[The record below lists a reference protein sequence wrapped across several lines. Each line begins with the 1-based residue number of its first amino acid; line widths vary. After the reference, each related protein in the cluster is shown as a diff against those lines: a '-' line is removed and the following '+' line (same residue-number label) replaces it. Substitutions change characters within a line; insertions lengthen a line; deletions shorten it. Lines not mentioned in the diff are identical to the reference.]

1 MSPLPS
7 QRGTATTQHAGLQ
20 PGQPVATAWTAE
32 QDQELVVNEFAASAD
47 EDRRSARQ
55 ARPLLL
61 VALGRRAS
69 EPEAVRRDAE
79 EDLGAACAGRLTR
92 ERRAAGAGSCRE
104 ARSEWCRQ
112 RGRPALPEHLD
123 RTRSEGRAGEDKRIE
138 RKQCEERLVLAVDST
153 WRLTRLDFAA
163 TMTLPSDLYDGL
175 DPTPAASVLAYTDLC
190 TNASPSGQP
199 RRFERRQKNA
209 QWIESRA
216 RSNIYGAHS

>member
-47 EDRRSARQ
+47 KDRRSARQ

-123 RTRSEGRAGEDKRIE
+123 RTRSEGRTGEDKRIE
-138 RKQCEERLVLAVDST
+138 RKQCEERAPQP
-153 WRLTRLDFAA
+153 WI
-163 TMTLPSDLYDGL
+163 
-175 DPTPAASVLAYTDLC
+175 AYTVRAEKAKTEILVQHQSRRYPEYQITDSPPRGMPLGEEPGAISGRISILRV
-190 TNASPSGQP
+190 TQPSG
-199 RRFERRQKNA
+199 KA
-209 QWIESRA
+209 IW
-216 RSNIYGAHS
+216 